1 MSFEA
6 HVGGPVAAK
15 LLDGELRY
23 FERMTPKILI
33 ELGSYH
39 RAMTGGGRG
48 WLTIDQCMDLI
59 TTLEG
64 MRWLAWRCAVKAQP
78 EFAGDAGRER
88 FMPLIEEFGLLT
100 ELVGQIT
107 AMPEADPPEAVEV
120 TG

>member
-1 MSFEA
+1 ML
-6 HVGGPVAAK
+6 V
-15 LLDGELRY
+15 
-23 FERMTPKILI
+23 
-33 ELGSYH
+33 ELGSYN

-64 MRWLAWRCAVKAQP
+64 MRWLAWRCVVAAHP
-78 EFAGDAGRER
+78 EFAGDAGREK
-88 FMPLIEEFGLLT
+88 FLPLVEDFKLLT

-107 AMPEADPPEAVEV
+107 AMPEADPPAAGEA